1 MYLGKLTPW
10 SLGDSPVGLRPS
22 GLVYGAAS
30 TIMCGGREDPPSFM
44 EKLLNGNRD
53 KVTREFG
60 VSLGGLAFVASQRS
74 IQKRLGGWEAILLL
88 STLTTWI
95 KGG

>member
-1 MYLGKLTPW
+1 
-10 SLGDSPVGLRPS
+10 
-22 GLVYGAAS
+22 
-30 TIMCGGREDPPSFM
+30 M

-74 IQKRLGGWEAILLL
+74 IQKRLGGWKAILLL
-88 STLTTWI
+88 STLTTWT